1 MDLIVF
7 NWLEVDKECC
17 EAAIPVENLFLVV
30 SLLSFFDLLVER
42 VESDDVTEQ
51 ILKPSC
57 KDVAER
63 IELTLLGQE
72 PAEALQ
78 ARLEAVEG

>member
-42 VESDDVTEQ
+42 VEGD
-51 ILKPSC
+51 
-57 KDVAER
+57 DVAEQVLKPGLEYVTKVV
-63 IELTLLGQE
+63 ELC
-72 PAEALQ
+72 
-78 ARLEAVEG
+78 RL

>member
-17 EAAIPVENLFLVV
+17 EAAIPVENLFLVI

-42 VESDDVTEQ
+42 VEGD
-51 ILKPSC
+51 
-57 KDVAER
+57 DVAEQVLEPSLEHVTKV
-63 IELTLLGQE
+63 IELG
-72 PAEALQ
+72 
-78 ARLEAVEG
+78 RL